1 MWKVLSPNEKLSVT
15 VKQGSAGE
23 ISYAVEK
30 HGRPVTEDCRLGL
43 MTSLMDFTQGLRF
56 SHQQTAEIRETY
68 AIPAG
73 KKAVY
78 VNDANEMALHFTRD
92 DLPFVLRVRAYEEG
106 MAFRYE
112 IPMEGELLSVRY
124 ETTDFCFPE
133 SFDKLWLQDWV
144 ASYEA
149 PYNSTAWGVH
159 HRDRHYGMPSLL
171 YSQQSGCWVMINK
184 ANVLNTNG
192 SYCIS
197 HLKGTGERRLL
208 LGFAPEE
215 HGQPIP
221 SPLPF
226 KSPWRLMVVEDSL
239 DGVVNATLNYNL
251 NPPSV
256 MEDTSWIR
264 PVRALWAWWSSD
276 MGAQLYSEAR
286 QYVDFA
292 AAMGFEAVV
301 LDALWDESWIKEF
314 CAYAHARNVSPWLWT
329 AMQRIDTYEKASR
342 FLPLWKSWGID
353 GIKIDFFEN
362 DSRYT
367 AWQYNMMADIMKE
380 QKLMINF
387 HGSTKPMGE
396 GRTWPHFMTAEG
408 IMGLEHYK
416 WSDMP
421 SAGHN
426 CTVPFIRN
434 AAGPMDYTPVGFSNK
449 NRNTSL
455 AHQMALAAVFDSGC
469 QHYSASIFHLEPWE
483 GTNFLRRLKPKYDG
497 VKLLSGYPGD
507 HVAMLRWVEKT
518 EEYIIGCITNANRTL
533 RLSFD
538 FLPPGEFEA
547 EIYGDNSFGNAIT
560 YEKIRVTRDTVR
572 DIAMPDHGG
581 TGIYI
586 AREIRPLAIGADSG
600 YMSSR
605 LTRFPAEGAR
615 VMHGSEMVS
624 LSRESKAILLSGSAE
639 FVINDL
645 PAFKR
650 YTLRFYYMAESPWKV
665 EITDGKNT
673 VKADMMASG
682 APDIPVAGQLTM
694 LLGEGPASLVVRR
707 LSGAVPIITELR
719 VIDNDPPETI
729 VLSVGTGIISGGA
742 ELMEAGDGEYKAV
755 GLGRGGEIAFD
766 NVMLSKDG
774 AYILRINYYAGVG
787 GAADVHINGGE
798 PVKTYLA
805 GVGLWGATRRGDIL
819 GREVLTRLHRGKNTI
834 RIASGE
840 NILPHIREITITP
853 DV

>member
-1 MWKVLSPNEKLSVT
+1 MWKVTSPNGTLSVN
-15 VKQGSAGE
+15 VHQNAAGE
-23 ISYAVEK
+23 LFYTVEK
-30 HGRPVTEDCRLGL
+30 HGHTVAEECRLGL
-43 MTSLMDFTQGLRF
+43 MTSLNDFTRGFQF
-56 SHQQTAEIRETY
+56 SHQQTNEIRETY

-73 KKAVY
+73 KKTLY
-78 VNDANEMALHFTRD
+78 VNNANETTLHFTRNG
-92 DLPFVLRVRAYEEG
+92 LPFVLRVRAYEEG

-112 IPMEGELLSVRY
+112 IPAEGEALAIQY
-124 ETTDFCFPE
+124 ETTDFRFPE
-133 SFDKLWLQDWV
+133 TFDKLWLQDWV

-149 PYNSTAWGVH
+149 PYNKTAWGIH
-159 HRDRHYGMPSLL
+159 HKDRHYGMPSLL
-171 YSQQSGCWVMINK
+171 YSQKNECWVMINE
-184 ANVLNTNG
+184 ANVLNTGG

-197 HLKGTGERRLL
+197 HLKGTAERRLVL
-208 LGFAPEE
+208 DFAPEE

-226 KSPWRLMVVEDSL
+226 ASPWRLMVVEDSL
-239 DGVVNATLNYNL
+239 DGIVNATLNYNL
-251 NPPSV
+251 NPPSII
-256 MEDTSWIR
+256 EDTSWIR

-314 CAYAHARNVSPWLWT
+314 CAYAHERNVSPWLWT
-329 AMQRIDTYEKASR
+329 AMQHIDTYEKASH

-353 GIKIDFFEN
+353 GVKIDFFEN
-362 DSRYT
+362 DSYHT
-367 AWQYNMMADIMKE
+367 AWQYNMMAGIMKE

-497 VKLLSGYPGD
+497 VKVIAGFPGD
-507 HVAMLRWVEKT
+507 YAALVRWVEKT
-518 EEYIIGCITNANRTL
+518 EEYIVGCITNANRTL

-538 FLPPGEFEA
+538 FLPPGDFEA
-547 EIYGDNSFGNAIT
+547 EIYGDNRFGNEIT

-572 DIAMPDHGG
+572 DIVMPEHGG

-586 AREIRPLAIGADSG
+586 AREVKPLAMKLCGG
-600 YMSSR
+600 YMGSR
-605 LTRFPAEGAR
+605 LTRYPAEDAR

-624 LSRESKAILLSGSAE
+624 LPREQKAIMLSGGAE
-639 FVINDL
+639 FVIDDL

-650 YTLRFYYMAESPWKV
+650 YTLRFYYTAESPFRV
-665 EITDGKNT
+665 EITDGRNT
-673 VKADMMASG
+673 VRADMMKSG
-682 APDIPVAGQLTM
+682 APGIMVAGQLNM
-694 LLGEGPASLVVRR
+694 LLGEGAQRLAVRR
-707 LSGAVPIITELR
+707 VSGAAPIITELR

-729 VLSVGTGIISGGA
+729 VINAGMGIVSGGA
-742 ELMEAGDGEYKAV
+742 ELMETGDGEYIAV
-755 GLGRGGEIAFD
+755 GLGCGGEIFFD
-766 NVMLSKDG
+766 NVMLPGDG

-787 GAADVHINGGE
+787 GAANVYVNGRE
-798 PVKTYLA
+798 PVRAYLA
-805 GVGLWGATRRGDIL
+805 GVGLWGATLRGDVL
-819 GREVLTRLHRGKNTI
+819 GREVLVRLNRGKNVI
-834 RIASGE
+834 RIAGVESV
-840 NILPHIREITITP
+840 LPHIREITVTP
-853 DV
+853 DA

>member
-1 MWKVLSPNEKLSVT
+1 MWKVTSPKGTLSVA
-15 VKQGSAGE
+15 VKHGTAGDL
-23 ISYAVEK
+23 SYTVEK
-30 HGRPVTEDCRLGL
+30 HGRPVTVDCNLGL
-43 MTSLMDFTQGLRF
+43 MTGLCDFTQGLQF
-56 SHQQTAEIRETY
+56 SHQQTNEIRETY
-68 AIPAG
+68 SIPVG

-78 VNDANEMALHFTRD
+78 TNNANEIALHFMRD
-92 DLPFVLRVRAYEEG
+92 GLPFVLRVRAYDEG

-112 IPMEGELLSVRY
+112 IPVEGEALSVLY
-124 ETTDFCFPE
+124 ETTDFRFPE

-149 PYNSTAWGVH
+149 PYNKTAWGIH
-159 HRDRHYGMPSLL
+159 NKDRHFGMPSLL
-171 YSQQSGCWVMINK
+171 YSQQNECWVMINE

-197 HLKGTGERRLL
+197 HLKGTEERRLVL
-208 LGFAPEE
+208 DFAPEE

-221 SPLPF
+221 SFMPF
-226 KSPWRLMVVEDSL
+226 TSPWRLMVVEDSL
-239 DGVVNATLNYNL
+239 DGIVNATLNYNL

-256 MEDTSWIR
+256 IEDTSWIR

-276 MGAQLYSEAR
+276 MGAQLYTEAK

-314 CAYAHARNVSPWLWT
+314 CDFAHKRNISPWLWT
-329 AMQRIDTYEKASR
+329 AMQSIDTYEKASH

-353 GIKIDFFEN
+353 GVKIDFFEN
-362 DSRYT
+362 DSHHT

-421 SAGHN
+421 DAGHN

-455 AHQMALAAVFDSGC
+455 AHQMALAAVFNSGC

-497 VKLLSGYPGD
+497 VKVLSGFPGD
-507 HVAMLRWVEKT
+507 HVTMLRWVNKT

-533 RLSFD
+533 RLAFD

-547 EIYGDNSFGNAIT
+547 EIYGDNRFGNAIT
-560 YEKIRVTRDTVR
+560 YEKIKVTRDTVR
-572 DIAMPDHGG
+572 DIVMPEHGG

-586 AREIRPLAIGADSG
+586 AREVKPLAMGFSGG
-600 YMSSR
+600 YMSDR
-605 LTRFPAEGAR
+605 LARYPAEGAR
-615 VMHGSEMVS
+615 VMHGSEMVN
-624 LSRESKAILLSGSAE
+624 LSREQKAVMLSGSVE
-639 FVINDL
+639 FMINDL

-665 EITDGKNT
+665 EITDGKAK
-673 VKADMMASG
+673 VKADMMQSG
-682 APDIPVAGQLTM
+682 APGIMVAGQLTM
-694 LLGEGPASLVVRR
+694 LLGEGSARLIIRR

-729 VLSVGTGIISGGA
+729 AINAGAGIVSGGA
-742 ELMEAGDGEYKAV
+742 ELMDAGDGEYKAV
-755 GLGRGGEIAFD
+755 GLGHGGEIVFD
-766 NVMLSKDG
+766 NVMLPKDG
-774 AYILRINYYAGVG
+774 AYILRINYNAGVG
-787 GAADVHINGGE
+787 GAAGVYVNGGE
-798 PVKTYLA
+798 PVRAYLA

-819 GREVLTRLHRGKNTI
+819 GREVLVLLSRGKNII
-834 RIASGE
+834 RIASIE
-840 NILPHIREITITP
+840 STLPYIREITITP
-853 DV
+853 NV